1 MSCSSLPKEVVLEAL
16 RCCRDVYPHEQDYL
30 VSRKI
35 DGHTILAVEG
45 TNEKTDWITNL
56 KFLIRR
62 DDCHRGF
69 KNNCNRTLAELV
81 VAYEGL
87 NPERKLVIAGHSLG
101 GATATLIADLLWE
114 SGNKNI
120 ALVTAG
126 SPRPGGRTLRNRL
139 TGLDHLR
146 FVHGN
151 DIVPNTPPYFAGY
164 VHTHPKI
171 QLKDIN
177 DTRFDAVTD
186 HNIGDYVIAAE
197 RYYESKKVA
206 L

>member
-1 MSCSSLPKEVVLEAL
+1 MSL
-16 RCCRDVYPHEQDYL
+16 L
-30 VSRKI
+30 VHP
-35 DGHTILAVEG
+35 D
-45 TNEKTDWITNL
+45 
-56 KFLIRR
+56 
-62 DDCHRGF
+62 
-69 KNNCNRTLAELV
+69 
-81 VAYEGL
+81 
-87 NPERKLVIAGHSLG
+87 
-101 GATATLIADLLWE
+101 
-114 SGNKNI
+114 
-120 ALVTAG
+120 
-126 SPRPGGRTLRNRL
+126 PGGRTLRGRL